1 MSRWALEDGWFAGD
15 LRLGRS
21 RCDSIV
27 SHVGDTGE
35 PRTRV
40 LAASADR
47 SYRTDKDWR
56 RWLEL
61 RIEQRAL
68 IAEPQLRKRGWSS
81 FLTEVGQL
89 RDAVCAGDLKRR
101 MIPDVADA
109 EVAGASR
116 SVNEI
121 LDVLLERFELAVS
134 SVESMSTG
142 RIPDPF
148 TDGFPGDFGRAKDV
162 CNGFI
167 DVIQRRN
174 AQIAKMTAAA
184 AQGDLHVR
192 ANVEEFTG
200 VNRRIFEG
208 FNSMFDSWLAPVA
221 EIERVLT
228 ALTQMNL
235 TARVEGHYTGE
246 YDRIATALNLVCT
259 NLARE
264 VQQIN
269 RHTMVMASTSEEL
282 TVTTKHLADGAVATS
297 RLAASV
303 SHSSNQVSEGL
314 TAAAVGSSEMLGSMR
329 EISQSASKASMV
341 VDSAV
346 SLNDTTT
353 KKISH
358 LGQSSAEIGKVIKVI
373 SGIAQQTNLL
383 ALNATIEA
391 ARAGDAG
398 KGFAVVAYEV
408 KELAKG
414 TAKATEVV
422 SENIAA
428 IQRDTAESIDSMT
441 SIATVTNRIRDISQ
455 SIAAA
460 VEAQTV
466 TTNTMGR
473 HLSEAAETAAGIAS
487 EMGDLVLA
495 ANNTSASAIQADSAI
510 AELNGVLNQLQ
521 TFVAMFR
528 I

>member
-1 MSRWALEDGWFAGD
+1 MESG
-15 LRLGRS
+15 
-21 RCDSIV
+21 
-27 SHVGDTGE
+27 
-35 PRTRV
+35 
-40 LAASADR
+40 
-47 SYRTDKDWR
+47 
-56 RWLEL
+56 
-61 RIEQRAL
+61 IERRAL
-68 IAEPQLRKRGWSS
+68 IAESELRKQGLSS
-81 FLTEVGQL
+81 FLAEVDQL
-89 RDAVCAGDLKRR
+89 RDAVWEGNLKRR
-101 MIPDVADA
+101 MVPDAADTELA
-109 EVAGASR
+109 AASR
-116 SVNEI
+116 SMNEI
-121 LDVLLERFELAVS
+121 LDVLLERFERAVS
-134 SVESMSTG
+134 SVESMSIG
-142 RIPDPF
+142 RIPEPF
-148 TDGFPGDFGRAKDV
+148 TEGFPGDFARARDV

-167 DVIQRRN
+167 DIIQRRN
-174 AQIAKMTAAA
+174 TQIAKMTAAA
-184 AQGDLHVR
+184 AKGDLHIR
-192 ANVEEFTG
+192 ANAEEFTG

-235 TARVEGHYTGE
+235 TARVEGQYTGD

-264 VQQIN
+264 VQQIS
-269 RHTMVMASTSEEL
+269 RHTKVMASTSEDL
-282 TVTTKHLADGAVATS
+282 TTTTKHLANGAVATS
-297 RLAASV
+297 RLATSV

-314 TAAAVGSSEMLGSMR
+314 TAAAAGSSEMLDSMR
-329 EISQSASKASMV
+329 DISQSASRASTV

-346 SLNDTTT
+346 NLNENTT

-422 SENIAA
+422 SESIAA

-441 SIATVTNRIRDISQ
+441 SIATVTNQIRDISQ
-455 SIAAA
+455 RIAEA

-466 TTNTMGR
+466 TTNSMER

-487 EMGDLVLA
+487 EMGELVQA
-495 ANNTSASAIQADSAI
+495 ANNTSACAVRTDSAI
-510 AELNGVLNQLQ
+510 AELNGILNQLQ
-521 TFVAMFR
+521 TFVAMFK

>member
-1 MSRWALEDGWFAGD
+1 
-15 LRLGRS
+15 
-21 RCDSIV
+21 
-27 SHVGDTGE
+27 
-35 PRTRV
+35 
-40 LAASADR
+40 
-47 SYRTDKDWR
+47 
-56 RWLEL
+56 
-61 RIEQRAL
+61 
-68 IAEPQLRKRGWSS
+68 
-81 FLTEVGQL
+81 
-89 RDAVCAGDLKRR
+89 
-101 MIPDVADA
+101 
-109 EVAGASR
+109 
-116 SVNEI
+116 
-121 LDVLLERFELAVS
+121 
-134 SVESMSTG
+134 
-142 RIPDPF
+142 
-148 TDGFPGDFGRAKDV
+148 
-162 CNGFI
+162 
-167 DVIQRRN
+167 
-174 AQIAKMTAAA
+174 
-184 AQGDLHVR
+184 
-192 ANVEEFTG
+192 
-200 VNRRIFEG
+200 
-208 FNSMFDSWLAPVA
+208 MFDSWLAPVA

-235 TARVEGHYTGE
+235 TARVEGHYTGD

-264 VQQIN
+264 VQQIS

-282 TVTTKHLADGAVATS
+282 TTTTKYLADGAVATS

-303 SHSSNQVSEGL
+303 SRSSNQVSEGL
-314 TAAAVGSSEMLGSMR
+314 TAAAEGSSEMLDSMR
-329 EISQSASKASMV
+329 EISQNASKASTV

-346 SLNDTTT
+346 SLNDSTT